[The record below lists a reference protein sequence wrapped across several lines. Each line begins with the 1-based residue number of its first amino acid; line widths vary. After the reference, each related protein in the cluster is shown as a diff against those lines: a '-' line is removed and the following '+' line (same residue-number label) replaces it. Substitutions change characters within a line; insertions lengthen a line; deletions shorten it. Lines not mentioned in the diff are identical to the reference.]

1 MNELIL
7 MIQSDPEL
15 WDLIERLK
23 NQDEEL
29 DEFIIGI
36 AQMFAIEFKELDRSD
51 LDEKLDS
58 LFGGLPAK
66 AKMLAPQFLHI
77 ALDMYMQ
84 TKVSNSNGTTHR
96 G

>member
-7 MIQSDPEL
+7 MIQNDPEL

-36 AQMFAIEFKELDRSD
+36 AQMFAIEFRELDRSD

-66 AKMLAPQFLHI
+66 A
-77 ALDMYMQ
+77 
-84 TKVSNSNGTTHR
+84 
-96 G
+96 